1 MDISKEEMVL
11 ALEALKEEIGKEAFD
26 EILKEEK
33 IAVTEQM
40 FEAKVA
46 TEALAKEYVE
56 KLRGSDAVSK
66 DASDEDIEKVALDLA
81 VKDVTELVEKQA
93 SEKDYMF
100 TLGSAQGAGFAAGFK
115 AAMETEEEKEDK

>member
-1 MDISKEEMVL
+1 MDISKEEMIL

-26 EILKEEK
+26 EISKEEK
-33 IAVTEQM
+33 MAITEQM
-40 FEAKVA
+40 YEAKVA

-56 KLRGSDAVSK
+56 RLRGSDSVSK

-81 VKDVTELVEKQA
+81 VKDITDLVETKVA
-93 SEKDYMF
+93 EDDYMF